1 MPKLRV
7 PKGYITYKGAGKSFE
22 PSADGTHWFAQCA
35 DGPLGFGMYVFRQR
49 AIGIEPAEVMPY
61 AAPLMQNRGELVLG
75 GDGVLYV
82 TGGTSDS
89 DAIARAEPLAGF
101 VPYVRGTAVQPPAP
115 PAPSTTDTVARAAIA
130 ALQTRVVA
138 LEQGT
143 QRLASRVQTTESAI
157 ADIRA
162 TLKVVY
168 DVMWQNALD
177 AAYLF
182 AKQRGLI
189 KE

>member
-7 PKGYITYKGAGKSFE
+7 PKGYIPYKGAGKSFE

-49 AIGIEPAEVMPY
+49 AIGIEPAEVIPY